1 MSTIEGAKLTNNG
14 KNLSIVGLDLK
25 VIPDNLASLYP
36 DIESLD
42 FSHNCITKIEKLDKL
57 TKLKTLVFDNNE
69 IESITEFPK
78 LLNLETLW
86 LNNNNIKDIDPLLKA
101 LGKLTNLKHLSLLKN
116 PICPNE
122 FTGNDGDDYKMYR
135 FYVLHKLKTLKHLDS
150 KKVDTSERLEAEK
163 RGQYCKVAT
172 PDYSML
178 EKMKKQAPEVVE
190 AELKPSKPLEKHS
203 THFGY
208 QKNVYKGLHSEGNR
222 FIKNNDL

>member
-1 MSTIEGAKLTNNG
+1 MSIEGAKLTNNG
-14 KNLSIVGLDLK
+14 KNLSIVGVDLTS
-25 VIPDNLASLYP
+25 IPENIASIYP

-42 FSHNCITKIEKLDKL
+42 LSHNQIKKIENLDKL
-57 TKLKTLVFDNNE
+57 TKLKTLVLDNNE
-69 IESITEFPK
+69 IESVTEFPK
-78 LLNLETLW
+78 LQNLETLW
-86 LNNNNIKDIDPLLKA
+86 LNNNNIREIDPLLK
-101 LGKLTNLKHLSLLKN
+101 GLTKITTLKHLSLLKN

-135 FYVLHKLKTLKHLDS
+135 LYVLHKLKTLKHLDS
-150 KKVDTSERLEAEK
+150 KKVDTPERLEAEK
-163 RGQYCKVAT
+163 RGQFCKVAT

-178 EKMKKQAPEVVE
+178 EKMKKQTPEVVE
-190 AELKPSKPLEKHS
+190 PELKPTKSLDKHT